1 MSDLKLKMIVSGT
14 RRGSNM
20 DVNRVLSIIAI
31 IIAVILLSSELSLKM
46 SVGIGLL
53 VWAILPSY
61 GVKKRVKK

>member
-1 MSDLKLKMIVSGT
+1 
-14 RRGSNM
+14 M